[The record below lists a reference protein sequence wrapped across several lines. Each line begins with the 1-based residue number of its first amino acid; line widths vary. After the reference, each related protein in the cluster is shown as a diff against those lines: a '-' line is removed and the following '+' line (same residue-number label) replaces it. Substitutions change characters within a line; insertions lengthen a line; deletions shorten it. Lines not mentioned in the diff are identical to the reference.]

1 MCDEAKI
8 LTMFHGNISS
18 LLLRELATD
27 IVCMRVIYFVV
38 KWWHLDVIRMPQT
51 HNGVSFHVYHEA
63 EDLTMFHVDISSL
76 LLRELDTD
84 IVCMRVVT
92 LSWRQER
99 VRVMGLT

>member
-1 MCDEAKI
+1 MTK
-8 LTMFHGNISS
+8 FHVDNSS
-18 LLLRELATD
+18 LLLRERATD
-27 IVCMRVIYFVV
+27 IVCLRAISLVV
-38 KWWHLDVIRMPQT
+38 KWWRLDVIRRPET
-51 HNGVSFHVYHEA
+51 HIGVSFHVYHEA

-76 LLRELDTD
+76 LLRELATD